1 MRVNPLVLTRDANLE
16 LPYRSWRIALE
27 LLGIGTALV
36 GSIMRRPQ
44 FLRQVSRWSE
54 SRFGMGPQRG
64 SGGRKHIL
72 PESTATQAVAVNGI
86 EQGRSCRVVL

>member
-1 MRVNPLVLTRDANLE
+1 MRVNPLVLTREASLE

-36 GSIMRRPQ
+36 GSIMSRPQ

-54 SRFGMGPQRG
+54 SRFGMDHSVEVGV
-64 SGGRKHIL
+64 
-72 PESTATQAVAVNGI
+72 ESI
-86 EQGRSCRVVL
+86 SCRRVLQSRQWL